1 MVDIME
7 KKCHTSILKTLAI
20 VLLGGLVLAGCSV
33 KSDTHQQAKVAP
45 KTEKSVKASNNKT
58 DEAKPDNNQ
67 STISKPAK
75 VSGSA
80 YTGKLD
86 PNKKGYRTEH
96 LTKAEASSQKKA
108 MSEIQ
113 KHHDAHG
120 RKQLTPKK
128 DSSAAN

>member
-1 MVDIME
+1 MIDTMKE
-7 KKCHTSILKTLAI
+7 QHHTSILKTSAI
-20 VLLGGLVLAGCSV
+20 ILLGGLMLAGCSN

-58 DEAKPDNNQ
+58 DAKLDNKQ
-67 STISKPAK
+67 SNVSTPAK

-80 YTGKLD
+80 YTGKPD

-96 LTKAEASSQKKA
+96 LTEAEASSEKKA

-113 KHHDAHG
+113 KNHDAHG
-120 RKQLTPKK
+120 RKQVTSK
-128 DSSAAN
+128 DDKSAVK